1 MRTGVTIF
9 ATDVS
14 IRIDDLARAAEERS
28 FESLFIP
35 EHTHIPTS
43 RRSRWAGG
51 PELPPEYWHTLDP
64 FVALGVAAAVTTN
77 LKLGTGVCL
86 VTEHDPIVNA
96 KEVATLDFLS
106 NGRFLFGVGAGW
118 NKEEMAHHGTVYE
131 DRFKVMTDRV
141 LAMKQIW
148 TQETASYHGP
158 YVQFEPLWSY
168 PKPVQKPNPPVLWGG
183 ETIHT
188 LKRVAEIGDGWLPR
202 TRGGYDV
209 VAGMAHLRELAER
222 AGKRMDAID
231 VSVYGAPTDRRE
243 LDRLAAAGATRALL
257 SLPSRGR
264 DEVFRV
270 LDEYAP
276 LATAFA

>member
-1 MRTGVTIF
+1 MHTGVIIF
-9 ATDVS
+9 PTDVS
-14 IRIDDLARAAEERS
+14 IRIDDLARAAEERG

-64 FVALGVAAAVTTN
+64 FVALGVAAAVTAH

-118 NKEEMAHHGTVYE
+118 NKEEMADHGTVYE
-131 DRFKVMTDRV
+131 DRFKVTEDRV
-141 LAMKQIW
+141 RAMKQIW
-148 TQETASYHGP
+148 TQETTSYDGP
-158 YVQFEPLWSY
+158 FVKFEPMWSY

-188 LKRVAEIGDGWLPR
+188 LRRVVEIGDGWLPR

-209 VAGMAHLRELAER
+209 VAGMAQLRELAER
-222 AGKRMDAID
+222 AGKSMDTID
-231 VSVYGAPTDRRE
+231 VSVFGAPSDQAE
-243 LDRLAAAGATRALL
+243 LDRLAAAGVTRALL
-257 SLPSRGR
+257 SLPSKGR
-264 DEVFRV
+264 DEVLPV
-270 LDEYAP
+270 LDQYAV
-276 LATAFA
+276 LATVLA